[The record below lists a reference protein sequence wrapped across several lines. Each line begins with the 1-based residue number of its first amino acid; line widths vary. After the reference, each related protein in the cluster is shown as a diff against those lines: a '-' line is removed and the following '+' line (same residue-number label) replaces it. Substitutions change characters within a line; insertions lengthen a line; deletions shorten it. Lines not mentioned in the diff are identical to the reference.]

1 MNRVN
6 DSICLFYNWLD
17 LVVIRIGTSNFWSYS
32 INLQSA
38 CVLVIQEEPGK
49 AVHMCK
55 EVPAMAPSFQ
65 CVLGK
70 KTYLFNLFNPIFSY
84 SQENIFMFSATRMNL
99 HYVPR
104 EELCMTPSTV
114 NVPGFYFLI
123 LVFWW
128 RKISSFESVST
139 HPFQVKKK

>member
-1 MNRVN
+1 MLKQNLPVETRFNNSLIFHFIILLQCAEMNRVD
-6 DSICLFYNWLD
+6 DSLCLFYNWLD

-38 CVLVIQEEPGK
+38 CVLVIQEEQGK

-70 KTYLFNLFNPIFSY
+70 NNQYLQYKLNL
-84 SQENIFMFSATRMNL
+84 SAHIHRQTF
-99 HYVPR
+99 
-104 EELCMTPSTV
+104 LCLL
-114 NVPGFYFLI
+114 G
-123 LVFWW
+123 
-128 RKISSFESVST
+128 RR
-139 HPFQVKKK
+139 